1 MRKPHKFG
9 AQAVVIDGIKFPSKR
24 EGARWCA
31 LRLLERAG
39 EIRDLERQVRI
50 PLMGRD
56 GPLKSAAGRQ
66 LVYVADFRYFDVR
79 AGAVVVEDSKG
90 HETPDYKLKRSI
102 LAAQGV
108 AILQT

>member
-1 MRKPHKFG
+1 MKRHKYGAKP
-9 AQAVVIDGIKFPSKR
+9 VIIDGIKFPSKR

-50 PLMGRD
+50 PLYGRD
-56 GPLKSAAGRQ
+56 GPLKSASGRQ
-66 LVYVADFRYFDVR
+66 LVYVADFCYLDVCK
-79 AGAVVVEDSKG
+79 GLEVIEDAKG
-90 HETPDYKLKRSI
+90 YATDTYLLKRSI

-108 AILQT
+108 TILQT